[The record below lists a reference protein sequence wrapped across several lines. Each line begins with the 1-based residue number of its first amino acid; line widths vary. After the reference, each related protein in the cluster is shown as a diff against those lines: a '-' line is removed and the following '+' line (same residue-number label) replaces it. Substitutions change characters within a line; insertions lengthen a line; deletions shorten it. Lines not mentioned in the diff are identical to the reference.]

1 MEILL
6 SFLGGMALA
15 ALIAWFVAKK
25 MMGQIPKLEQ
35 ELAAAKAGT
44 AEQVRQA
51 RDDEARRYAENL
63 KAQDEAHKLAMAEMD
78 KRFELAMKN
87 LKAEVEVKTGEML
100 KDRQEEFSKKSN
112 QDIEQILK
120 PLKEKIGELKEEMA
134 KGTKEQIDLKGEM
147 RKQVEDMLKHS
158 EAARKSADDLAA
170 AFMYGSKV
178 QGDWGETILEE
189 LLSSQGLTRGVN
201 FDTQYVVRDEKGA
214 IVKSEEDKEMRLD
227 VILHLGNDRDVIV
240 DSKVSLKAYVDYV
253 NAQTPEEKKKALKEH
268 VDSIK
273 KHVKELA
280 RKDYSA
286 YIQPPKVSAGFVMM
300 FVPNAGALWVALREE
315 PSLWRW
321 AADLNVYIADEQSLY
336 GALRI
341 VDMTWVQIRQA
352 QNHQQVFALADEMI
366 KRVGEYVVRYNALGD
381 ALKKAVIAY
390 HDRGAKISPE
400 GQGII
405 TTAYKLIKLGA
416 DSKQLIKVSS
426 TKKQTLEKVLAID
439 DHLLLQEATPAAED
453 AAPET
458 EDTTPENE
466 A

>member
-390 HDRGAKISPE
+390 HDSGAKISPE

-458 EDTTPENE
+458 EDTAPENE